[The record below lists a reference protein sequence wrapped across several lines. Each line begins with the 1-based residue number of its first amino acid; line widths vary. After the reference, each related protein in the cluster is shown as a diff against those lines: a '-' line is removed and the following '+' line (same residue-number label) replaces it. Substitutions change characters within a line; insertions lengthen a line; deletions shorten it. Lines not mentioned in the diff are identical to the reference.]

1 MKTPSPTTELFQT
14 ARKRSGMTIRE
25 LVYLTGWKRSTIDDH
40 LKSAGTM
47 RLAEAVEIAN
57 AMGMTDAEW
66 LAIKNGRR

>member
-1 MKTPSPTTELFQT
+1 
-14 ARKRSGMTIRE
+14 MTIRE

-47 RLAEAVEIAN
+47 RLAEAIQMAN

-66 LAIKNGRR
+66 LKLRKEG